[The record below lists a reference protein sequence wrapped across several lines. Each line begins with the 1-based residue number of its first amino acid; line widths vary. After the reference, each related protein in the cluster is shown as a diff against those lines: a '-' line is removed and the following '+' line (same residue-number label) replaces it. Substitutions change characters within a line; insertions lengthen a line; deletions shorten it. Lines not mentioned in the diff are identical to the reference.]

1 MGRKNLLPIMMLAI
15 LASCSSNAQTDVN
28 FTPTDG
34 DEFSKY
40 WYGGKAELTSYN
52 LEQSRYGAVHKGHA
66 VLIFVTE
73 DFSNS
78 KQVKLDNPKEAGK
91 DAVKVLKLNFTKKFN
106 TGIYPYSMMMSV
118 FKPIDFA
125 ENPNALK
132 VTTASQE
139 WCGHTFLQLN
149 LKEHAYHLSG
159 YSYFETEG
167 DVNRDIKKTLLE
179 DEVWNIIRLNP
190 EKLPIGDVTVIPAT
204 FISRLTRDA
213 LTNKKAKATLQPS
226 DNEQFAG
233 DSLLVYELNYSEP
246 DRSLRIYFE
255 KEFPYEIMGWEDTY
269 KEMTTKAT
277 KRKSMQL
284 DYWNK
289 NLPADLIYRAQLGLD

>member
-1 MGRKNLLPIMMLAI
+1 MMLAV

-28 FTPTDG
+28 FVPTHA
-34 DEFSKY
+34 DEFSQY
-40 WYGGKAELTSYN
+40 WYGGKAELTSYY
-52 LEQSRYGAVHKGHA
+52 LEQSRYGDVHKGHA

-78 KQVKLDNPKEAGK
+78 KQVKLDNPKEAGA

-106 TGIYPYSMMMSV
+106 TGVYPYSMMMSV
-118 FKPIDFA
+118 FKPIDFDK
-125 ENPNALK
+125 NPNTLK

-139 WCGHTFLQLN
+139 WCGHTFMQLN
-149 LKEHAYHLSG
+149 LKKDAYHLSG
-159 YSYFETEG
+159 YSYFESEG

-204 FISRLTRDA
+204 FVSRLTHDG
-213 LTNKKAKATLQPS
+213 LTNKKAKATLKLS
-226 DNEQFAG
+226 DNEQFVG
-233 DSLLVYELNYSEP
+233 DSLLVYELNYSDS

-255 KEFPYEIMGWEDTY
+255 KEFPHKIMGWEDTY

-284 DYWNK
+284 DYWTK
-289 NLPADLIYRAQLGLD
+289 NAPADLIYREQLGLD

>member
-1 MGRKNLLPIMMLAI
+1 MRIKNLLSLVMLAV

-28 FTPTDG
+28 FTSPDAAA
-34 DEFSKY
+34 FSKY
-40 WYGGKAELTSYN
+40 WYAGKAELTSYN
-52 LEQSRYGAVHKGHA
+52 LEQSRYGATYKGHA

-73 DFSNS
+73 DFSNT
-78 KQVKLDNPKEAGK
+78 KQVKLDNPKAAGT

-118 FKPIDFA
+118 FKPIDS
-125 ENPNALK
+125 NKYPHTLK

-139 WCGHTFLQLN
+139 WCGHTFMQLN
-149 LKEHAYHLSG
+149 LKKDAYHLSG
-159 YSYFETEG
+159 YSYFESEG

-190 EKLPIGDVTVIPAT
+190 EVLPIGDVTVIPAT
-204 FISRLTRDA
+204 FISRLKHNA
-213 LTNKKAKATLQPS
+213 LTNKKARATLKLA
-226 DNEQFAG
+226 DNAQFVG
-233 DSLLVYELNYSEP
+233 DDLLVYELKYSEP

-255 KEFPYEIMGWEDTY
+255 KEFPHEIMGWEDTY
-269 KEMTTKAT
+269 KEMMTKAT

-284 DYWNK
+284 DYWTK
-289 NLPADLIYRAQLGLD
+289 NSPADLIYREQLGLD